1 MEIMDHYQ
9 SGDGG
14 SYSRNQNY
22 QNPFDL
28 LHDNGFVSALLLLLF
43 ITFLEIVVGVLYST
57 YCSYPQ
63 LMRSE
68 KNRRRA
74 QYCVTAGCQT
84 NAEGPLRMDMSDI
97 LFSDSKNSDDNHPIK
112 VSPGYSSRGHSVDIQ
127 SLISTFLEEEKD
139 TEGNNEQS
147 FSHKSIPHTRSDDSI
162 YVTADTIEDN
172 NQEVKKDDLLKK
184 MINDKISE
192 KFLKGVQHTRG
203 LTEGNPN
210 PNRFSSSLIIT
221 FLHIS

>member
-1 MEIMDHYQ
+1 MDHYQ

-14 SYSRNQNY
+14 SYLRNQNY

-28 LHDNGFVSALLLLLF
+28 LHDNGFVSAILLLLF
-43 ITFLEIVVGVLYST
+43 ITFLEIVVGFLYST

-74 QYCVTAGCQT
+74 QYCVAAGCQT

-97 LFSDSKNSDDNHPIK
+97 LFSDGKNSDDNHPIK
-112 VSPGYSSRGHSVDIQ
+112 VSPGYSSRGHSVNIQ

-139 TEGNNEQS
+139 VEGNNEQS
-147 FSHKSIPHTRSDDSI
+147 FSQVKSISHTRSDDDGVYI
-162 YVTADTIEDN
+162 TANSDEEND
-172 NQEVKKDDLLKK
+172 QEVEKDE
-184 MINDKISE
+184 KISD
-192 KFLKGVQHTRG
+192 KFMKAVQHSRG
-203 LTEGNPN
+203 LTEGSGYTHVPLNNNLSPKRAGSEKRY
-210 PNRFSSSLIIT
+210 PRT
-221 FLHIS
+221 